1 MNGWLNGWVVM
12 ICSDMYVICSNSKE
26 EMYVIISFKENSTL
40 YFFHLGLVL
49 DIYVKASQSILYV
62 YC

>member
-1 MNGWLNGWVVM
+1 M
-12 ICSDMYVICSNSKE
+12 ICSDMYVVCSYSKE

-40 YFFHLGLVL
+40 YFFHLELVL